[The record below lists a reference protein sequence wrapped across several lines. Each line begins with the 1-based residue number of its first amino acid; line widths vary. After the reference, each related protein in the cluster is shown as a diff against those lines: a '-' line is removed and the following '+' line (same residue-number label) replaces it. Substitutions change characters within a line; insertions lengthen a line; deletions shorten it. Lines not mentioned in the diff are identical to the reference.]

1 MAIKKHK
8 FADKKHD
15 DGEFLWLMSLSDLM
29 ILLFIFFVVMF
40 SFSYKRMTKQD
51 VEEIT
56 ALLRNEKPPE
66 RPLDVIAQKFAK
78 WVQDHKLQNQ
88 VTVTNAGDVVKVQ
101 IKDRLLFQSG
111 GFEPTP
117 EGVRLMQVMK
127 DILEKIPNPYRI
139 GIEGHTDDSP
149 IHTKMIQDNWDLSGK
164 RALAILYTLGLSEK
178 ALQKIQL
185 ISRGE
190 MEPIVPNRDK
200 QGNVIPENQ
209 AKNRRVTLKIF

>member
-8 FADKKHD
+8 FGEKKHD
-15 DGEFLWLMSLSDLM
+15 EGEFLWLMSLSDLM

-78 WVQDHKLQNQ
+78 WVQDNKLQNQ
-88 VTVTNAGDVVKVQ
+88 VSITNSGDAVKVE
-101 IKDRLLFQSG
+101 IKDKLLFESG
-111 GFEPTP
+111 DFHPHA
-117 EGVRLMQVMK
+117 EGIRLMRIMTS
-127 DILEKIPNPYRI
+127 ILETIPEPYRI

-149 IHTKMIQDNWDLSGK
+149 IHTKTIQDNWDLSAK
-164 RALAILYTLGLSEK
+164 RALSVFYTFGLK
-178 ALQKIQL
+178 DKTLKKIQL
-185 ISRGE
+185 ISRAE
-190 MEPIVPNRDK
+190 MEPIAPNRDK
-200 QGNVIPENQ
+200 HGNVIPENQ